1 MTQKF
6 VDPLVN
12 WIFAR
17 YGGSVRLARSR
28 SLHTPPGGLYP
39 WWMLAGRY
47 YLQRLLPHNRQ
58 IWNSLDRPLPGR
70 WNLWHYD
77 EDIRRRP
84 QYANH
89 IDADVLINLHTNAS
103 TNAAAKGTRPLFAT
117 ITPSDLELAPTI
129 LP

>member
-39 WWMLAGRY
+39 WWKLAGRY
-47 YLQRLLPHNRQ
+47 YLQRLLPHNRE

-70 WNLWHYD
+70 RNLWHYD
-77 EDIRRRP
+77 EDIRSRP
-84 QYANH
+84 LYANH
-89 IDADVLINLHTNAS
+89 IDADVLIICIRTHQRMLLPTERA
-103 TNAAAKGTRPLFAT
+103 PLSHA
-117 ITPSDLELAPTI
+117 IAP
-129 LP
+129 

>member
-39 WWMLAGRY
+39 WWKLAGRY
-47 YLQRLLPHNRQ
+47 YLQRLLPHNRE

-70 WNLWHYD
+70 RHLWHYD
-77 EDIRRRP
+77 EDIRSRP
-84 QYANH
+84 LYANH
-89 IDADVLINLHTNAS
+89 IDADVLDRKS
-103 TNAAAKGTRPLFAT
+103 TRLN
-117 ITPSDLELAPTI
+117 SSH
-129 LP
+129 